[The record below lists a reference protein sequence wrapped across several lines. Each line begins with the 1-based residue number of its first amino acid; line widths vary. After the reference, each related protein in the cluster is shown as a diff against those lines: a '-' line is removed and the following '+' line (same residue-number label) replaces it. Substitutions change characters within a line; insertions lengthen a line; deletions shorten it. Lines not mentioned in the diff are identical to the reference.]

1 MPRDHASDRLI
12 ERMMVDGG
20 DIVLTGPVTPEMARD
35 LHSALHDADPQ
46 GEPLI
51 VELTTNG
58 GDADIGVRMMTEIA
72 RARRRLAGRR
82 LVFLGTGTV
91 YSAGVT
97 TMSAFPAA
105 DRFLTAGGT
114 LLVHGRQLAKT
125 VELSGPLRA
134 SRPQIKALLSEIEV
148 GCALEN
154 DGFRRLIEG
163 SDIDFAEVCEKALY
177 NWYIPAEEALG
188 RGLIAGIV

>member
-1 MPRDHASDRLI
+1 MTDGRLI
-12 ERMMVDGG
+12 HRMKNRGG
-20 DIVLTGPVTPEMARD
+20 DIVLMGPVTPEMAQTLCKQLLEAAEEGD
-35 LHSALHDADPQ
+35 
-46 GEPLI
+46 PLI

-58 GDADIGVRMMTEIA
+58 GDADIGLRMVTEIE
-72 RARRRLAGRR
+72 RARVRLARRR

-97 TMSAFPAA
+97 AMSAFPPA
-105 DRFLTAGGT
+105 DRFLTDGGT
-114 LLVHGRQLAKT
+114 LLVHGRQLSKT

-134 SRPQIKALLSEIEV
+134 SHPQLKALLHEIEV
-148 GCALEN
+148 GCALED

-177 NWYIPAEEALG
+177 NWYIPAAEALE